1 MKLHVLQRYPLTI
14 INILMALGKLG
25 NPFKAYFSHLINDK
39 NNRVYLIKYNT
50 RSHKAIA
57 KINQNHTQ

>member
-1 MKLHVLQRYPLTI
+1 
-14 INILMALGKLG
+14 MALGKLG
-25 NPFKAYFSHLINDK
+25 NPFKAHFSHLLNDK

-50 RSHKAIA
+50 RSHKAIV